1 MIPAALFAMLAI
13 ARLRAIHAVVFGGFS
28 PPPLAQRMEASRS
41 KAIMTA
47 SCGIEGNK
55 SSMATSIS
63 LRMPLR
69 RVNSSH
75 KRLLSGNAK
84 SCNGIRL
91 LRRPVSGIGRDWLRV
106 RRTGVSRL
114 SQWQSRAQMGY
125 ILSILA
131 VGYTVTVF
139 RRSSITDSSIRNHWT
154 LKRSSSRS
162 RWPCCWAIK
171 SLFGIHGPGDVMFC
185 APDIDWV
192 VGHSYILYAPLLAGA
207 ITYSEGVR

>member
-13 ARLRAIHAVVFGGFS
+13 ARLGAIHAVVFGGFS
-28 PPPLAQRMEASRS
+28 PPSLAQRMEASRP

-55 SSMATSIS
+55 GSMATSIS

-75 KRLLSGNAK
+75 KRLLSGNAN
-84 SCNGIRL
+84 SRDGIRL
-91 LRRPVSGIGRDWLRV
+91 LRRPVSGIGRDRLRV
-106 RRTGVSRL
+106 RRTGVPRPPK
-114 SQWQSRAQMGY
+114 WQSRAQIGH
-125 ILSILA
+125 ILSVPA

-162 RWPCCWAIK
+162 RWPC
-171 SLFGIHGPGDVMFC
+171 
-185 APDIDWV
+185 
-192 VGHSYILYAPLLAGA
+192 
-207 ITYSEGVR
+207 R